1 MVEMLRTT
9 YPNLSVF
16 LEEQCE
22 DTLACFNFPS
32 EHRKRIR
39 TTNSLER
46 LNQEIKRRTR
56 VIRIFPN
63 AESCLRLISA
73 LCIEQSEEWLT
84 GKIYLDMKLLKNEE
98 VEEEQP
104 ETTMMKLQNF

>member
-1 MVEMLRTT
+1 V
-9 YPNLSVF
+9 
-16 LEEQCE
+16 
-22 DTLACFNFPS
+22 
-32 EHRKRIR
+32 R

-84 GKIYLDMKLLKNEE
+84 GKIYLDMNLFENEE
-98 VEEEQP
+98 VKEVQP
-104 ETTMMKLQNF
+104 ETTMMKLQNI

>member
-1 MVEMLRTT
+1 MKVWGI
-9 YPNLSVF
+9 Y
-16 LEEQCE
+16 
-22 DTLACFNFPS
+22 
-32 EHRKRIR
+32 R
-39 TTNSLER
+39 TTNIFER

-84 GKIYLDMKLLKNEE
+84 GKIYLDMNLFENELARHRSGGE
-98 VEEEQP
+98 VKEEQP
-104 ETTMMKLQNF
+104 EMTMMKLQNI

>member
-1 MVEMLRTT
+1 MKVWGI
-9 YPNLSVF
+9 Y
-16 LEEQCE
+16 
-22 DTLACFNFPS
+22 
-32 EHRKRIR
+32 R
-39 TTNSLER
+39 TTNIFER

-84 GKIYLDMKLLKNEE
+84 GKIYLDMNLFENEE
-98 VEEEQP
+98 VKEEQP
-104 ETTMMKLQNF
+104 ETTMMKLQNI